1 MSSKLTCF
9 KSSFEEEDSRKF
21 RMAHTVTTIT
31 GSTGYKNKNNSF
43 RLLETLYF
51 DSNTHTELNSEN
63 VQKSKH
69 LPQPIT
75 V

>member
-1 MSSKLTCF
+1 MSLKLTCL

-31 GSTGYKNKNNSF
+31 GSTDDKKKNNSF
-43 RLLETLYF
+43 RLVHTLYF

-63 VQKSKH
+63 IHKSKH
-69 LPQPIT
+69 LPHPIT

>member
-1 MSSKLTCF
+1 MSLELTCF
-9 KSSFEEEDSRKF
+9 ESSFEEEDSRKF

-51 DSNTHTELNSEN
+51 DYTHTELNSEN